1 MQTQTLEKYK
11 PFVLTPDTD
20 RKVLADFAARVCEE
34 WRYCEPCMFSQ
45 IEGTGLKFSN
55 LQLSISVIS

>member
-11 PFVLTPDTD
+11 PFVLTPDTV
-20 RKVLADFAARVCEE
+20 RNVFAVGVCDE
-34 WRYCEPCMFSQ
+34 WRYCEPYMFSQ
-45 IEGTGLKFSN
+45 IEETGNGLKFSN